1 MKLKYTFITLLFITA
16 LFNNVINS
24 QVLFT
29 DNFSYPA
36 GVNLVPNGGWAV
48 TGTATTTPIQTIA
61 TGLTYSGYIGSGIGG
76 AVQFGLSGEDDNH
89 PLSDSVSS
97 GSVYCSVLVNC
108 SVAQAGDYFIHFG
121 DGGSFNFVVR
131 TEIRVSATNGFDFG
145 LIKNSTGGALQW
157 TNQPL
162 VFNQTYLIVLK

>member
-1 MKLKYTFITLLFITA
+1 MKKLSLLLGVLAILSFSNLTFSQLLF
-16 LFNNVINS
+16 S
-24 QVLFT
+24 
-29 DNFSYPA
+29 DDFSYPV
-36 GVNLVPNGGWAV
+36 GNLASNGGWV
-48 TGTATTTPIQTIA
+48 ATVPAATPIQVIA
-61 TGLTYSGYIGSGIGG
+61 TGLTYSGYSGSGIGG
-76 AVQFGLSGEDDNH
+76 AVQFGTSGQDDNH

-131 TEIRVSATNGFDFG
+131 TEIRVRATNGFDFG